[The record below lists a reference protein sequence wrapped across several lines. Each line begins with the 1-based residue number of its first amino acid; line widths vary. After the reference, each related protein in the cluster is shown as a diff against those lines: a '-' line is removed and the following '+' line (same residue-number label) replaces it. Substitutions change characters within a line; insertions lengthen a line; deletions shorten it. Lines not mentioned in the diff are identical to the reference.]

1 MPSTAASMSA
11 SSKMITGALPPSS
24 MCMRFTLSAV
34 PAMIREPVAT
44 EPVRETM
51 RTFGWVVSG
60 SPTLGPRPKTMF
72 TTPAGK
78 SSLINSA
85 SFSAVSGVCSEGL
98 STTVLPAARAG
109 PSFQAAIIS
118 G

>member
-1 MPSTAASMSA
+1 
-11 SSKMITGALPPSS
+11 
-24 MCMRFTLSAV
+24 MCMRLTVSAV
-34 PAMIREPVAT
+34 PEMMRLPVAT
-44 EPVRETM
+44 EPVSETM

-60 SPTLGPRPKTMF
+60 SPTFGPRPKTMF

-78 SSLINSA
+78 ISAISSA
-85 SFSAVSGVCSEGL
+85 RRRAVSGVCSDGL

-109 PSFQAAIIS
+109 PSFHATIIS

>member
-1 MPSTAASMSA
+1 
-11 SSKMITGALPPSS
+11 
-24 MCMRFTLSAV
+24 
-34 PAMIREPVAT
+34 MIREPVAT

-51 RTFGWVVSG
+51 RTFGWVTSG
-60 SPTLGPRPKTMF
+60 SPTLGPRPNTRL

-78 SSLINSA
+78 SSAMNSA
-85 SFSAVSGVCSEGL
+85 SLRAVSGVCSEGL